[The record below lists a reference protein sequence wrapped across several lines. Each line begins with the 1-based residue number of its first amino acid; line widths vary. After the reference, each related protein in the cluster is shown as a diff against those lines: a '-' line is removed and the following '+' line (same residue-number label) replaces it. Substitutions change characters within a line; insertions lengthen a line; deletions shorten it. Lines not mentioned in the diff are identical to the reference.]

1 MTMDGTVLLIILAT
15 AFNGLLAGASLDQSI
30 KQLPSRHKIGPQA
43 YSTYMQAADLDKA
56 KIWYPIIGIGAALL
70 TIIAAI
76 NVFYMGGEKPYA
88 MPVYAAALLSI
99 AHSIITLKAAPTA
112 FRQRDVFGDENALVC
127 VLNHFERLQ
136 MVRAVLQVASFG
148 TMLIALIIK

>member
-1 MTMDGTVLLIILAT
+1 
-15 AFNGLLAGASLDQSI
+15 
-30 KQLPSRHKIGPQA
+30 
-43 YSTYMQAADLDKA
+43 MQAADLDKA
-56 KIWYPIIGIGAALL
+56 KIWYPTIGIGAALL

-76 NVFYMGGEKPYA
+76 NVFYMGGEKPHA